1 MELAWKVAL
10 SNEGKGGY
18 TMNGPKTHAESRQSP
33 GQRRRGSRC
42 PRVHL
47 LDRRGLGGAP
57 RSGTGRRCRGPHA
70 ADHDGVLRRQWRAS
84 SAASLFESGFRNGPA
99 GRRRRASLR
108 VGAAR
113 PRRRPAQVDHVAG
126 VRAGLSEGK
135 EVLAFLVDENEAW
148 PEGAREEYRLTAA
161 IQNGSANEALFR
173 EVNRNVGLLK
183 QFKAWLNG
191 RASAQRHGPRTP
203 AALRLGCLARLAAAT
218 AGAAPAGPGDKQPVK
233 TRPAGIDCYL
243 TRLEHETQHLKL
255 LGLGRSLQVELPI
268 SEAYIPLRTTLNRS
282 LELRKT
288 DRNAQG
294 LAEHEEDVDL
304 GEVFRK
310 AADLGEH
317 GVVLLGEPGS
327 GKTTGARQ
335 LAWRLASR
343 QSLPE
348 DLGLPAGMTPVFL
361 RFRNLRRATLEMKSG
376 LRVFLDEE
384 TRCDD
389 APEGQESPGADLWN
403 GRAGGLLWILD
414 GLDEVIDPE
423 ARKTVSGW
431 VQRALKNRP
440 ADRFLV
446 TCRFQGYFREGV
458 PLGPSFVEFHV
469 RRLDDDQ
476 VQRFV
481 RDWLA
486 PPTENCTAA
495 ASRRMRGPTPPAAN
509 CWTSWLGPPTKRG
522 IFANC
527 VRIRCC

>member
-1 MELAWKVAL
+1 M
-10 SNEGKGGY
+10 
-18 TMNGPKTHAESRQSP
+18 
-33 GQRRRGSRC
+33 
-42 PRVHL
+42 
-47 LDRRGLGGAP
+47 
-57 RSGTGRRCRGPHA
+57 
-70 ADHDGVLRRQWRAS
+70 
-84 SAASLFESGFRNGPA
+84 
-99 GRRRRASLR
+99 
-108 VGAAR
+108 
-113 PRRRPAQVDHVAG
+113 
-126 VRAGLSEGK
+126 
-135 EVLAFLVDENEAW
+135 
-148 PEGAREEYRLTAA
+148 
-161 IQNGSANEALFR
+161 
-173 EVNRNVGLLK
+173 
-183 QFKAWLNG
+183 
-191 RASAQRHGPRTP
+191 
-203 AALRLGCLARLAAAT
+203 
-218 AGAAPAGPGDKQPVK
+218 
-233 TRPAGIDCYL
+233 

-268 SEAYIPLRTTLNRS
+268 AEAYIPLRTTLNRS

-376 LRVFLDEE
+376 LRVSLDEE

-389 APEGQESPGADLWN
+389 APEGQESPGLDLWN

-431 VQRALKNRP
+431 VQRALKNCP

-469 RRLDDDQ
+469 AGWTTTRCSGLSGTGS
-476 VQRFV
+476 V
-481 RDWLA
+481 

-495 ASRRMRGPTPPAAN
+495 ATRRMRGPTPPAAN
-509 CWTSWLGPPTKRG
+509 CWTSWRGPPTRRG
-522 IFANC
+522 ISANC